1 MTRMLSMAVALVCAL
16 ALSACSAT
24 LDGVGARLAASD
36 VSLIDAALF
45 VHRVRG
51 VDLDPAA
58 FEDRVVLY
66 RAVDTVAKL
75 RRGQIT
81 EAEAAAEIDALLA
94 EAG

>member
-1 MTRMLSMAVALVCAL
+1 MTRMFSMAAALVCAL
-16 ALSACSAT
+16 VLSGCAT

-36 VSLIDAALF
+36 VSIVDAALF

-51 VDLDPAA
+51 VDLDPGS
-58 FEDRVVLY
+58 FEDRVVIY

-75 RRGQIT
+75 RRGEIS
-81 EAEAAAEIDALLA
+81 EAEAASEIDALLA